1 MSASDSE
8 DGREGDSMGKTKTR
22 TAKSAE
28 DDSDDEEGDTMKEA
42 TNLTKEEQELM
53 KEIEY
58 DKDADI
64 EDFLKNSEHTN
75 TRKQPENAIN
85 KYNKVMSYVYKREG
99 KDFVCGP
106 WSVLANI
113 CPREIPRSSCAAL
126 VRTSRQI

>member
-42 TNLTKEEQELM
+42 TNLTKEEQDMM
-53 KEIEY
+53 KEY